1 MANQDLLRF
10 LVRVISEYYNYII
23 LSNVPTRRLAIY
35 FMALTV
41 GIEPTTYG
49 LQIRCTTIVLR
60 QHLLVFLSTKH
71 RERRPMQYVS
81 LKASLS
87 FRQCFTLGIGLA
99 VTVELESTPVD
110 YETTILPL
118 YYITIRCNLN

>member
-1 MANQDLLRF
+1 MANQDLLGF
-10 LVRVISEYYNYII
+10 LVRVIIEYYNYII
-23 LSNVPTRRLAIY
+23 LSNVPTRKLAIY

-60 QHLLVFLSTKH
+60 QHLL
-71 RERRPMQYVS
+71 
-81 LKASLS
+81 
-87 FRQCFTLGIGLA
+87 A

-118 YYITIRCNLN
+118 YYITIKCHLERSYLSHQTQWKVLRTLGAS